1 MFSTF
6 SNLDKISSMAVQE
19 LIMEEEV
26 TDKYLIGA
34 RIKKIREEKHI
45 SQKGLAERVGIV
57 NVRLSDYERGRLR
70 VPSELL
76 IRFAQALEVSAD
88 ELLGIDDHLPPSAN
102 LYRRFKKI
110 ESLPTSQQKIILEN
124 LDIFLRGLHK

>member
-1 MFSTF
+1 
-6 SNLDKISSMAVQE
+6 MAIQE
-19 LIMEEEV
+19 LIMEEDV
-26 TDKYLIGA
+26 SGKYLIGA
-34 RIKKIREEKHI
+34 RIKKIREAKHI
-45 SQKGLAERVGIV
+45 SQKDLAESIGIV

-76 IRFAQALEVSAD
+76 ISFAQALEISAD
-88 ELLGIDDHLPPSAN
+88 ELLGIEDNLTPSAN

-124 LDIFLRGLHK
+124 LDIFLRGLNT